1 MRGARRRRRASA
13 GRSLHKLLLPRSGWD
28 SRPKV
33 AALIAARWRRRHV
46 VPPGVRSLPRLHNVS
61 RFRENCCFG
70 GEAAPGWLR
79 PRCEREDAPWSPAPG
94 PSAGPGAERTRLRN
108 GEQSGSACWGRALG
122 ARAVTASGECLCQ
135 ALCMPRRLPAR
146 VSSACFTS
154 PREGCGICP
163 RVRCVI
169 CPRRSAGGVVGRCAR
184 VRVPRCG
191 RGRAALSPRAL
202 FTSTRGVPHGPAE
215 HRRQLGLGFGAR
227 SPPPRGPEPLF

>member
-1 MRGARRRRRASA
+1 MLFWWGSGA
-13 GRSLHKLLLPRSGWD
+13 GV
-28 SRPKV
+28 V
-33 AALIAARWRRRHV
+33 A
-46 VPPGVRSLPRLHNVS
+46 PPP
-61 RFRENCCFG
+61 
-70 GEAAPGWLR
+70 P
-79 PRCEREDAPWSPAPG
+79 PPCEREGAPWSPAPG
-94 PSAGPGAERTRLRN
+94 PSAGPGAERTGLRN

-135 ALCMPRRLPAR
+135 ALCVPRRLPAR

-169 CPRRSAGGVVGRCAR
+169 CPRRSAGRVVGSCAR

-191 RGRAALSPRAL
+191 RGRAALSPGAL

-215 HRRQLGLGFGAR
+215 RRRQLGLGFGAR
-227 SPPPRGPEPLF
+227 GPPPREIPSRCFEIWGECIVTSASPYPPP